1 MQLCKLR
8 FTLPVSFDP
17 LYFVAEE
24 EYLTTNLQT
33 WNGDFFF
40 PARAWEVC
48 RAGINSYGD
57 DFVQKILMTLIAR
70 YYY

>member
-40 PARAWEVC
+40 LHVPEKYAEQA
-48 RAGINSYGD
+48 
-57 DFVQKILMTLIAR
+57 
-70 YYY
+70 